1 MNLVRFGYRPSFSS
15 MIDEVF
21 GKMVNENTEMSC
33 RPAANL
39 REDAREFKAELMLPG
54 FEKEE
59 ISVNIEKN
67 ILTVSAKHES
77 TETNDSDKYT
87 WNEFSRM
94 SQYKRSFVLPESVNA
109 DGIKAEYRNGI
120 LNISIPKVEPVQ
132 EPVKQISIQ

>member
-1 MNLVRFGYRPSFSS
+1 MNLVRFGYRPTFSS
-15 MIDEVF
+15 MIDEVI
-21 GKMVNENTEMSC
+21 GKMVNDNTEMAC

-39 REDAREFKAELMLPG
+39 REDVKEFKAEVMLPG

-67 ILTVSAKHES
+67 ILTINAKHET
-77 TETNDSDKYT
+77 TEASEPDKYT
-87 WNEFSRM
+87 WSEFSKM

-132 EPVKQISIQ
+132 EPAKQISIQ

>member
-1 MNLVRFGYRPSFSS
+1 MNLVRFGYRPTFSS
-15 MIDEVF
+15 MLDEVI
-21 GKMVNENTEMSC
+21 GRMTNETAEMAC

-39 REDAREFKAELMLPG
+39 REDAKEFKAEIMLPG

-59 ISVNIEKN
+59 IVVNIEKN
-67 ILTVSAKHES
+67 ILTITAKHES
-77 TETNDSDKYT
+77 TETSDSDKYT
-87 WNEFSRM
+87 WNEFSHL
-94 SQYKRSFVLPESVNA
+94 SQYKRSFVLPENVNA